1 MAFLGRMASMP
12 MRGRPPTSVRTW
24 CLVCGLLLGACP
36 GNDNAN
42 ATAKDFSLRVLR
54 GVSLGELTLSAQTA
68 PPKEYQVKAVF
79 LFNFAQF
86 VEWPPA
92 AFADDKS
99 PIVIGILGE
108 DPFGEFL
115 DEVVRAERVGNRPM
129 RVQRYQR
136 ADEITTCHVLFI
148 SRSEESRLGQILA
161 SLKDRTI
168 LIVGDSDNFIQHL
181 GMIQLATSQGKIHLR
196 INVNAART
204 ANLTISSK
212 LLRSAELVTGSK

>member
-1 MAFLGRMASMP
+1 
-12 MRGRPPTSVRTW
+12 
-24 CLVCGLLLGACP
+24 LLKLWRATEALREGA
-36 GNDNAN
+36 
-42 ATAKDFSLRVLR
+42 RVLR
-54 GVSLGELTLSAQTA
+54 GISLGELTLSAQTA
-68 PPKEYQVKAVF
+68 PAKEYQVKAVF

-92 AFADDKS
+92 AFGDDKS
-99 PIVIGILGE
+99 PFVIGILGE
-108 DPFGEFL
+108 DPFGAYL

-161 SLKDRTI
+161 SLKDRNI
-168 LIVGDSDNFIQHL
+168 LVVGDSDNFIQRA
-181 GMIQLATSQGKIHLR
+181 GMIQLATSQGKVHLR